1 MSIKEDTK
9 AFGEGLKEKAG
20 EALKSDTAQ
29 YALLGAVLGLTLG
42 LFLGFPQLTV
52 AGFIVGLWKG
62 LTK

>member
-9 AFGEGLKEKAG
+9 TFGQGLKEKAG

-29 YALLGAVLGLTLG
+29 YAMLGAILGLTLG
-42 LFLGFPQLTV
+42 LFIGFPQLAA
-52 AGFIVGLWKG
+52 AGLVVGVWKG